1 MIFRKRSRTPKGG
14 LGAKK
19 QKDRALNPEA
29 QIEALADKPEAE
41 LIAVAHG
48 DAPDTVRAAAIARL
62 NYGPEL
68 LALAQS
74 HDRARVQQAARKR
87 LGELLQQEQVSL
99 SQLQEGVPD
108 RQLWLTLASHSVR
121 AGQQLLEQ
129 ITEPTDSLHLAIHGA
144 TIDVRQGA
152 AQKLHTRPELE
163 QLCQAAQGRDKTVY
177 RLAKSRLDEFKVE
190 DARQAEREAQGRAI
204 CEKLQQL
211 ARVPED
217 PQYSA
222 RLNKL
227 EQDWQALA
235 ETLPAEL
242 HTIYQEALSECQAPL
257 RAQAQARA
265 EEQAQQA
272 QRDEMQH
279 KLRVASEQ
287 AETLLRSL
295 YSADEDTLRGDTLPP
310 KIQSLQQTLAT
321 LNALPEAERNPLK
334 QRLDSAE
341 QLLAHLREHGSLNA
355 LTQALAESSSEA
367 DQQEQATL
375 QGALRASRELQAPL
389 PEAVTAGRGL
399 LEQRQAS
406 AKAERRA
413 RDKQL
418 RELEQLARRG
428 LSAANGGR
436 VRQARGIHHAS
447 LEQRAAAGDLPNH
460 LSAQLEKLDAAIER
474 LSDWHEFAVTPKKHE
489 LIEQMQRLVGSPMAP
504 EDLARKIHEMQDD
517 WKQLSKGV
525 PHADEKLWQDF
536 QAASE
541 QAFSPCREF
550 FDAQAKE
557 REANQA
563 HRDRLIEQL
572 QTYLDGYDWDNPI
585 WSQVEHTFKQARQ
598 EWRQYWPVPRQA
610 AKAQEA
616 RFEPLM
622 DRLHG
627 KLTEAYDRHKA
638 AKEHLVTQAQ
648 QLTEEANLETAIAS
662 AKELQAR
669 WKNIGK
675 GRPRDD
681 ARLWKS
687 FRRHCDAIFARRQE
701 QYAAADQARQEQL
714 DQARDI
720 IARLEALH
728 AQDATELRSQGKT
741 VRALREEFDQLRQ
754 LPRAQASKVKAELQ
768 KVLKAIDQK
777 LAQERS
783 QAQERQW
790 QNLHQINAAL
800 HQAENQTLQGQDCAK
815 ALDAARTTMEL
826 MDQWPGNS
834 QELLQERLNSIAQ
847 ITPEIQKASEEQL
860 SELNIRADI
869 LAGVESPESERPL
882 RMSYQ
887 MQRLQQGLGQAEQD
901 TAKALLMEWLS
912 LRALDSARYEAA
924 LARLEPV
931 LLNQKQR

>member
-14 LGAKK
+14 LGAKTK
-19 QKDRALNPEA
+19 KDRALDPEA
-29 QIEALADKPEAE
+29 QVKALADKSEAE

-48 DAPDTVRAAAIARL
+48 DAPDAVRAAAIARL

-74 HDRARVQQAARKR
+74 HDRPRVQQAARKR
-87 LGELLQQEQVSL
+87 LGELLQNEQVSL
-99 SQLQEGVPD
+99 SQLHKDVPD
-108 RQLWLTLASHSVR
+108 RQQWMTLASHSVR

-129 ITEPTDSLHLAIHGA
+129 LTEPVDSLHLAIHGA

-211 ARVPED
+211 ARVPDD

-222 RLNKL
+222 KLGKL
-227 EQDWQALA
+227 ELDWQALA
-235 ETLPAEL
+235 DALPVEL
-242 HTIYQEALSECQAPL
+242 HSLYQEALSESQAPRL
-257 RAQAQARA
+257 AQAQARA
-265 EEQAQQA
+265 EEQAQQT
-272 QRDEMQH
+272 QREEMQR
-279 KLRVASEQ
+279 KLSIAKEQ
-287 AETLLRSL
+287 AEAHLLSL
-295 YSADEDTLRGDTLPP
+295 YHADEDTLRGDTLPA
-310 KIQSLQQTLAT
+310 QLQELQQTLAT
-321 LNALPEAERNPLK
+321 FDTLPEAERTPLK
-334 QRLDSAE
+334 QRLDSAA
-341 QLLAHLREHGSLNA
+341 QLLAHLREHGSLSA
-355 LTQALAESSSEA
+355 LTQALSESA
-367 DQQEQATL
+367 DDAGQQEQSAL

-389 PEAVTAGRGL
+389 PEAVAAAREL
-399 LEQRQAS
+399 LDERQAN

-428 LSAANGGR
+428 LAVANGGR

-447 LEQRAAAGDLPNH
+447 LEQRASAGTLPNH
-460 LSAQLEKLDAAIER
+460 LSTQLEKLDAAIER

-489 LIEQMQRLVGSPMAP
+489 LIEQMQRLVDSPMAP
-504 EDLARKIHEMQDD
+504 EDLARKIHELQDD
-517 WKQLSKGV
+517 WRQLSKGV
-525 PHADEKLWQDF
+525 PHADEELWQDF
-536 QAASE
+536 QSASE
-541 QAFSPCREF
+541 RAFAPCREF

-557 REANQA
+557 REANQT
-563 HRDRLIEQL
+563 HRNRLIEQL
-572 QTYLDGYDWDNPI
+572 QTYLDGYDWDNPV

-622 DRLHG
+622 DQLHE
-627 KLTEAYDRHKA
+627 KLTEAYDHHRA
-638 AKEHLVTQAQ
+638 AKEQLVAQAQ
-648 QLTEEANLETAIAS
+648 QLSEEANLEAAITS
-662 AKELQAR
+662 AKELQTR

-675 GRPRDD
+675 CRPRDD

-701 QYAAADQARQEQL
+701 QYAVADQARQEQL
-714 DQARDI
+714 DQAKDI
-720 IARLEALH
+720 IVRLEALH
-728 AQDATELRSQGKT
+728 AQDATELRRQGKT
-741 VRALREEFDQLRQ
+741 VRALKEEFDQLRQ
-754 LPRAQASKVKAELQ
+754 LPRAQAPKVKTELQ
-768 KVLKAIDQK
+768 NVLKAIDQK
-777 LAQERS
+777 LAQERNEA
-783 QAQERQW
+783 QARQW

-800 HQAENQTLQGQDCAK
+800 HKAESQTLQGQDSTE
-815 ALDAARTTMEL
+815 ALDAVRTTMEL

-834 QELLQERLNSIAQ
+834 DELLQKRLTIVAQ
-847 ITPEIQKASEEQL
+847 ITPEIQQASEEQL

-869 LAGVESPESERPL
+869 LAGVETPESERPL

-901 TAKALLMEWLS
+901 TAKTLLMDWLS

-924 LARLEPV
+924 LVRLEPA
-931 LLNQKQR
+931 LLSDRK